1 MSLVFD
7 LRPVH
12 GHFEEASSETIRH
25 WIENLETGYYLAGTV
40 VGPHPCPTMVR
51 EFQAVIGRETRRQAV
66 ERWGGRP
73 DMLVACALGF
83 FHEFVEEEGVR
94 LIGVEAAGFGLD
106 SGKHAATLARGEVG
120 IYHRALS
127 YLLQDSKGQILG
139 IGHSLRTK
147 HHLSHKFS
155 YCMYKILNIINI

>member
-1 MSLVFD
+1 MCD

-12 GHFEEASSETIRH
+12 GHFKEASSETIRH
-25 WIENLETGYYLAGTV
+25 WVENLETGYYLAGTV

-66 ERWGGRP
+66 ERWEGRP

-83 FHEFVEEEGVR
+83 FHQFVEEEGVR

-120 IYHRALS
+120 IYHRAMS
-127 YLLQDSKGQILG
+127 YSLQDNKGQILG
-139 IGHSLRTK
+139 THSVRNLI
-147 HHLSHKFS
+147 
-155 YCMYKILNIINI
+155 YPINLAIACIKYLTL